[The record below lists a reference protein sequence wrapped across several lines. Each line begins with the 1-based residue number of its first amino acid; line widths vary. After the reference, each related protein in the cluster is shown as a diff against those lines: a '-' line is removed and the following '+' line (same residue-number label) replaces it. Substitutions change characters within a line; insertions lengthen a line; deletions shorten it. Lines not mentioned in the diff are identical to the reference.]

1 MANQPPYGYYGA
13 DFRSKKQPASHNPY
27 RASTGNAA
35 DLYGGGAGRGPG
47 YNYRDIPDD
56 WSSTYY
62 GDDFTDDSVSEDFQR
77 ISINN
82 RHAAAAALEGR
93 GHHQQHPQQQQHHQ
107 HPQQQRY
114 SNYAANVAAG
124 RAGGRNSHIAP
135 PQREPSPT
143 DSSYSQTTT
152 SASTYAA
159 HHQHVQQAAAYH
171 AHRRQ
176 PSKSLDRLSH
186 YLPRGYRLAG
196 PYQPD
201 DESVEPDTPYEE
213 RSRGVM
219 VPARTVPRNRS
230 ARRQSSP
237 EGRNR
242 DEFIGKLERELALEK
257 LEKEKERERQYYAQ
271 AEKAAAYRRS
281 LSQDRNALRNDQ
293 LKLQQQL
300 QQLQLQQKQQQRQER
315 QSRRESRGA
324 PGQLARRSS
333 SIGRLDSLSLGDQTD
348 VPPQNMA
355 GALVRRSKSVGA
367 REALR
372 RRRSLGPI
380 NIPGQEE
387 GPGSTAVRLDL
398 GGRDVD
404 ISVNDRDK
412 RRAPAIGSITI
423 NQHGRKDG
431 EPRERGLGAPSE
443 SGRTRTT
450 AMTDRERE
458 YEEKMRRFHADLSS
472 SPPTSPEMDDDYAR
486 MERKFNFRQP
496 RPRSASLGTPLP
508 RRAKVPL
515 QIAAPPGTPAVGLVP
530 ATPGGSEPRHTRIS
544 RKIVTR
550 HALESLG
557 YQYEDTGDT
566 FTIFEILQPDQID
579 QLMDVTARIRGS
591 TTFDHIP
598 SSSIKYFS
606 SNADDDYYLPRS
618 LRKIAARHDRRR
630 ERSRGDRQFAA
641 QAAAGFGRF
650 DEYGSRK
657 APPAGRPLR
666 PVVNQEPVYRE
677 PSNAVVPMPGA
688 WPAAVQQQQQ
698 VMPER
703 RNLQMPDYTKYQRPG
718 PSTLGGPP
726 VQPQQGRRE
735 AKRYYH

>member
-1 MANQPPYGYYGA
+1 MANQAPYGYYGN
-13 DFRSKKQPASHNPY
+13 DFRSKKQPASQNPY

-35 DLYGGGAGRGPG
+35 GLYGGGAGAGTG

-77 ISINN
+77 ISISN

-93 GHHQQHPQQQQHHQ
+93 GRHQQPPQQQHHQ
-107 HPQQQRY
+107 HPQHPHHQHPQQKLY

-124 RAGGRNSHIAP
+124 RAGGRSSHI
-135 PQREPSPT
+135 PQSHREPSPT

-171 AHRRQ
+171 AHNRQ

-201 DESVEPDTPYEE
+201 DESVGPDTAFEE

-230 ARRQSSP
+230 VRRQSSP

-242 DEFIGKLERELALEK
+242 DEFLGKLERELALEK
-257 LEKEKERERQYYAQ
+257 LEKEKEKERERAYYAQ

-348 VPPQNMA
+348 VSPHNMA

-380 NIPGQEE
+380 NTQIIPGQEE
-387 GPGSTAVRLDL
+387 GPAATAVRLDL

-423 NQHGRKDG
+423 NQHSRKDG

-472 SPPTSPEMDDDYAR
+472 SPPTSPEMDDEYAR

-496 RPRSASLGTPLP
+496 RPRSASLGTPLT
-508 RRAKVPL
+508 RRTKVPL
-515 QIAAPPGTPAVGLVP
+515 QIAAPPGNPNVGLVP
-530 ATPGGSEPRHTRIS
+530 ATPGGTEPRHTRIS

-566 FTIFEILQPDQID
+566 FTVFEVLQPEQID
-579 QLMDVTARIRGS
+579 ELMDMTARIR
-591 TTFDHIP
+591 
-598 SSSIKYFS
+598 
-606 SNADDDYYLPRS
+606 
-618 LRKIAARHDRRR
+618 AARHDRRR

-657 APPAGRPLR
+657 APAAGRPLR
-666 PVVNQEPVYRE
+666 PIVNQEPVYRE
-677 PSNAVVPMPGA
+677 PPTAVAPMPGA
-688 WPAAVQQQQQ
+688 WPTAVQQQQQ
-698 VMPER
+698 IVPER
-703 RNLQMPDYTKYQRPG
+703 RNIPMPDYTKYQRAG

-726 VQPQQGRRE
+726 VQQQQGRRDP
-735 AKRYYH
+735 KRYYL